1 MPALPETGE
10 KGGGNGLCR
19 GENSPDCFSVLLFVY
34 SLQHQKGWYYRIAS
48 AQWPLKDCIVKLDEK
63 SPYAN
68 LLVDLAFKKAFDPDK
83 PASRQ
88 NLVNLLNDLLE
99 PQLKRPIVTVKTRNV
114 AHNLSGSKESRTAI
128 FDLHCEDDAGNLI
141 EIEVQIRKLKN
152 FRKRLAFY
160 ASEMVANQA
169 LTGSGWKFNVKP
181 TYVIAFAQHKVFED
195 ERIVHRATVC
205 DLETGEQFVDTYNFT
220 AIELS
225 KVPFFIKK
233 KSDDLS
239 KWLFFFRFLN
249 RLKELPA
256 ELDEKKFKNLTE
268 SSKVSKF
275 SKKEFEAYQ
284 KVYHKEWD
292 HNAMVDGIF
301 EEFADEINAKVA
313 ESVSERELEIAR
325 KMKAKN
331 MPVEEIVEFTG
342 IPAEQVET
350 LSKG

>member
-1 MPALPETGE
+1 ME
-10 KGGGNGLCR
+10 KQTKKKR
-19 GENSPDCFSVLLFVY
+19 
-34 SLQHQKGWYYRIAS
+34 K
-48 AQWPLKDCIVKLDEK
+48 PLKDCIVKPGEK

-160 ASEMVANQA
+160 ASEMVANQSEP
-169 LTGSGWKFNVKP
+169 GDDWNYDVKP
-181 TYVIAFAQHKVFED
+181 TYVIAFARHKVFD
-195 ERIVHRATVC
+195 DNRIVHRAAVT
-205 DLETGEQFVDTYNFT
+205 DLETGAQFVDAYNFT
-220 AIELS
+220 TVELS

-249 RLKELPA
+249 RLRELPA
-256 ELDEKKFKNLTE
+256 ELDEKKFEHLTE
-268 SSKVSKF
+268 SSKVSNF
-275 SKKEFEAYQ
+275 SKEEFEAYQ
-284 KVYHKEWD
+284 KMYHEKWD

-301 EEFADEINAKVA
+301 EEFADEINAKVEA
-313 ESVSERELEIAR
+313 VSSERVLDKTREIAR

-331 MPVEEIVEFTG
+331 RPVEEIVEFTG
-342 IPAEQVET
+342 IPAEQIET

>member
-1 MPALPETGE
+1 MR
-10 KGGGNGLCR
+10 GGPFCFENGDDMER
-19 GENSPDCFSVLLFVY
+19 
-34 SLQHQKGWYYRIAS
+34 QTKKKRK
-48 AQWPLKDCIVKLDEK
+48 PLKDCIVKPGEK

-169 LTGSGWKFNVKP
+169 QTGSGWKFNVKP

-256 ELDEKKFKNLTE
+256 ELDEKKFEHLTE

-301 EEFADEINAKVA
+301 EEFADEINAKVDA
-313 ESVSERELEIAR
+313 VSSERVLDKTREIAR

-331 MPVEEIVEFTG
+331 RPVEEIVEFTG
-342 IPAEQVET
+342 IPAEQIET